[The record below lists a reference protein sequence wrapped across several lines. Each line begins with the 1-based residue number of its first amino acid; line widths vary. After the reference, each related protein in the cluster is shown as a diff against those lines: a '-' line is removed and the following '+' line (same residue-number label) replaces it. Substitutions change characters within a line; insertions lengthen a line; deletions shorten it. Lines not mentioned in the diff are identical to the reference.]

1 MYLDN
6 SMNKMENNKTKLKSY
21 HYYSDTTYNI

>member
-6 SMNKMENNKTKLKSY
+6 SMSKMENNKTKLKSY
-21 HYYSDTTYNI
+21 HCYSDTAYDI

>member
-21 HYYSDTTYNI
+21 HCYSDTACDI